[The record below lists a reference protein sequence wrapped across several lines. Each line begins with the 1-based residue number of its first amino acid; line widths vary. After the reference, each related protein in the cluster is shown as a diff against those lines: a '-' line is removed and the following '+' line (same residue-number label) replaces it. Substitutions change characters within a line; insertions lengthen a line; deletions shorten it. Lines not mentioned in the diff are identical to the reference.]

1 MAYKV
6 LFQSNPAATTD
17 TTVYTATGP
26 FIIHTLYI
34 CNQSAT
40 TTALVRV
47 AIRVAAAA
55 LSAPQYALYDVPV
68 DPNFIGI
75 VRGLTGGNT
84 DLVVVRSSTANVSFT
99 AYGDA

>member
-17 TTVYTATGP
+17 TTVYTATGA
-26 FIIHTLYI
+26 FIVHTLYI
-34 CNQSAT
+34 CNQHST
-40 TTALVRV
+40 DTALVRV

-68 DPNFIGI
+68 DPLYFGV
-75 VRGLTGGNT
+75 VRGLAGGNT
-84 DLVVVRSSTANVSFT
+84 DLIVVRASHANVSFT
-99 AYGDA
+99 GYGDA